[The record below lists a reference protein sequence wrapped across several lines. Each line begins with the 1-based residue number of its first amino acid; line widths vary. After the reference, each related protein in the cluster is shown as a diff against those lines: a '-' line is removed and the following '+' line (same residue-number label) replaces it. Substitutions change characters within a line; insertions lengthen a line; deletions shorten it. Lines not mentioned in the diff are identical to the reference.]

1 MELAGELFET
11 WKLENGAGC
20 VVASSGSVGGSTTME
35 VGSVSMYP
43 VAAKISGRTRVPSD
57 N

>member
-20 VVASSGSVGGSTTME
+20 VVASSGSVGGSTNME
-35 VGSVSMYP
+35 VGSVSMHP